1 MLGFSEVTYTYAT
14 AVCDWP
20 GCSNRINMQPG
31 PEDPLRE
38 QRELR
43 GLKNLAARQG
53 WNVSSSGGKTTCPYH
68 SREETA

>member
-1 MLGFSEVTYTYAT
+1 MLRFSEVTYTYAT

-43 GLKNLAARQG
+43 GLKNLATRQG
-53 WNVSSSGGKTTCPYH
+53 WSIRDDGARAECPYH
-68 SREETA
+68 SRGA

>member
-14 AVCDWP
+14 VVCDWP
-20 GCSNRINMQPG
+20 GCNNRINMQPG

-43 GLKNLAARQG
+43 DLKNLAARQG
-53 WNVSSSGGKTTCPYH
+53 WGMRDDGTRAECPYH
-68 SREETA
+68 SRKETA